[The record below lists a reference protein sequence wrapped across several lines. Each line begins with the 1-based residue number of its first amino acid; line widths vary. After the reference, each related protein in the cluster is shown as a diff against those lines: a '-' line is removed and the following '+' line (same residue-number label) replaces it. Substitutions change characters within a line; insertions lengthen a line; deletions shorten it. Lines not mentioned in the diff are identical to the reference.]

1 MSQIRRNDRGF
12 ALKHGSSEV
21 TCDLAPLR
29 PIGATLSLAPN
40 YSGHIDPRVERYRD
54 NPAGVFKLTAI
65 QVHFLAMSEIARI
78 RLIWRNWRQRFH
90 RRI

>member
-40 YSGHIDPRVERYRD
+40 YSGHIDRMAFVRRSSPDWCRRFD
-54 NPAGVFKLTAI
+54 
-65 QVHFLAMSEIARI
+65 IASG
-78 RLIWRNWRQRFH
+78 
-90 RRI
+90 